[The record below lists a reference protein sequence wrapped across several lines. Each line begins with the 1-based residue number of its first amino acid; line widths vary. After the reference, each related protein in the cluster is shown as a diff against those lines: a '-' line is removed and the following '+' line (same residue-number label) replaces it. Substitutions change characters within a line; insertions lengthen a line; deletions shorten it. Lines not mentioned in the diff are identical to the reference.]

1 MDDLGKHPKGMDSTP
16 VRERAMHAAQAST
29 EANFYVYDRGGSQP
43 TPGGE
48 RAMHAAQASTGNNHD
63 VTPQVG
69 DRRRMVVIRSM

>member
-16 VRERAMHAAQAST
+16 VR
-29 EANFYVYDRGGSQP
+29 
-43 TPGGE
+43 E

>member
-16 VRERAMHAAQAST
+16 V
-29 EANFYVYDRGGSQP
+29 
-43 TPGGE
+43 GE
-48 RAMHAAQASTGNNHD
+48 RAMHAAQASTGHNHD